1 MLRKPKRDCIMIMD
15 IDEYKT
21 RFLQETAESLIRDIS
36 EEDKEAILQD
46 PDYAHHHFWLGLY
59 IRNRYIYTRPET
71 ERLPFRADKISRDVF
86 ERFIKILQRGL

>member
-1 MLRKPKRDCIMIMD
+1 MIMD
-15 IDEYKT
+15 IDEYRT
-21 RFLQETAESLIRDIS
+21 RFLQETAESLISDIS

-71 ERLPFRADKISRDVF
+71 ERLPFRADKIARDVF
-86 ERFIKILQRGL
+86 ERSVTILQKGL

>member
-1 MLRKPKRDCIMIMD
+1 MIMD
-15 IDEYKT
+15 IDDYKT

-46 PDYAHHHFWLGLY
+46 PDYTHHHFWLGLY

-86 ERFIKILQRGL
+86 ERSVKLLQEGL